1 MTRSK
6 KSESI
11 ESDADSEKRINRVLA
26 AAGFGSRR
34 QCEELIT
41 QGRVEIDGEVCESL
55 SRKVDP
61 AKSKISV
68 DGEALRRFRPVYFAL
83 NKPSGVVCTNRDP
96 QGRTRLVDLVP
107 GNNRLFPIGRLD
119 RASVGLIILTNDGEL
134 SQRLTHPKYEVPK
147 TYYVVVQGQIT
158 EDHLQRM
165 RRGIRLAEGFA
176 KVDSIKIR
184 RVRKL
189 ATDLEMT
196 LTEGKNREIRRVLAR
211 LGHKVMLLRRIAI
224 ASLRLATLEEGMHR
238 PLTSTEVQAL
248 YQAAEIARRAK
259 NNRKSEEK
267 ETPEKS
273 QKTKP
278 KPKRVRDIEKS
289 VDEHFEDHFDDS
301 ESTTFDKAALVEV
314 APHWEDDESLG
325 GFDPE
330 GGVID
335 YESDDDDIAPIGTDS
350 SSSPFDIPVSARR
363 PSKRPASK
371 RPTSKQS
378 PSRREGPR
386 VERSLEERS
395 QRPPKKNRFAS
406 KTFSSGSDSG
416 TKSKGT
422 KKGRPGKRSQGT
434 APGPFKKSG
443 SAGKSSRSAGSTG
456 KPSRKGPTSGKPGKT
471 FSRRRPKGK

>member
-6 KSESI
+6 KKASPESEV
-11 ESDADSEKRINRVLA
+11 EAEKRINRVLA

-41 QGRVEIDGEVCESL
+41 QGRVEIDGEVCDSL

-107 GNNRLFPIGRLD
+107 GNHRLFPVGRLD

-184 RVRKL
+184 RVRKQ

-238 PLTSTEVQAL
+238 PLTSGEVQAL
-248 YQAAEIARRAK
+248 YHAAEVARRAK

-267 ETPEKS
+267 AAPEKS

-278 KPKRVRDIEKS
+278 KPKPARNVDKS
-289 VDEHFEDHFDDS
+289 VDDHFADDFEDFD
-301 ESTTFDKAALVEV
+301 STTVDKAALVEV

-335 YESDDDDIAPIGTDS
+335 YESDDEMEATSGGGF
-350 SSSPFDIPVSARR
+350 SSPFDAPTSSRR
-363 PSKRPASK
+363 PAKRP
-371 RPTSKQS
+371 PN
-378 PSRREGPR
+378 RREGPR
-386 VERSLEERS
+386 VEKSVEERS
-395 QRPPKKNRFAS
+395 QRPPKKSRFAS
-406 KTFSSGSDSG
+406 KGFSAGGEGS
-416 TKSKGT
+416 TKAKGS
-422 KKGRPGKRSQGT
+422 KKGRPGKRSQGPP
-434 APGPFKKSG
+434 AGASKKFA
-443 SAGKSSRSAGSTG
+443 SAGKSSRSSSGGTG
-456 KPSRKGPTSGKPGKT
+456 KPSRKGPSSGKPGKT
-471 FSRRRPKGK
+471 FSKRRPKGK